1 MTIPQ
6 TIASSQPTVWVIGT
20 RLDDGWDTLCGLYDP
35 ESGALVVNTTAAA
48 RNLTHARCE
57 FQPWDENIAGVYNL
71 SLTIVHNGKPDLK
84 INNSLPV
91 FYYMRPDLSLTNVIP
106 SEVLMED
113 LPQYVTLVGSGFFD
127 WKETVCYFGSQESS
141 VVNFI
146 NDTHLECKVT
156 AVEVSTHFSVF
167 LSMDSGLVLVGN
179 ADLTVYARAPDVIKV
194 KFSDTAVKI
203 LIRFDKEAEI
213 VNADQTCH
221 ELFAS
226 ETVAMLGS
234 YPDCILSHSQELQ
247 IIPGVGANI
256 TVGDNLVFNDNVL
269 KARDEQYSR
278 FLSGSFSVDSPDSPL
293 RPTPVITG

>member
-1 MTIPQ
+1 MWITYGIWDQLPRNPVETKVIFSFLLLIPF
-6 TIASSQPTVWVIGT
+6 
-20 RLDDGWDTLCGLYDP
+20 L
-35 ESGALVVNTTAAA
+35 AAA

-146 NDTHLECKVT
+146 NDTHLECKVKWWFW
-156 AVEVSTHFSVF
+156 S
-167 LSMDSGLVLVGN
+167 
-179 ADLTVYARAPDVIKV
+179 
-194 KFSDTAVKI
+194 
-203 LIRFDKEAEI
+203 
-213 VNADQTCH
+213 
-221 ELFAS
+221 
-226 ETVAMLGS
+226 
-234 YPDCILSHSQELQ
+234 
-247 IIPGVGANI
+247 
-256 TVGDNLVFNDNVL
+256 
-269 KARDEQYSR
+269 
-278 FLSGSFSVDSPDSPL
+278 
-293 RPTPVITG
+293 